1 MGRPSRQILESNF
14 SDEPSQA
21 IEEMMDCYGSLVLRT
36 AYFYLKDSHLAEDI
50 SQEAFIRA
58 YRSWSK
64 FRGECSVKTWLVKIT
79 INLCLDYFRK
89 KASTEIPS
97 DVISEDDWHG
107 SNLEDEVMKRMN
119 STQILKHVLNLPL
132 HYREVLFLFYYLDL
146 TTIEIAS
153 AVGIPEGTVRGR
165 LHRARKLLGE
175 QLEKEGIHR

>member
-1 MGRPSRQILESNF
+1 MGRPSRQINPSNF

-36 AYFYLKDSHLAEDI
+36 AYFYLNDRHLAEDI

-58 YRSWSK
+58 FRGWSK
-64 FRGECSVKTWLVKIT
+64 FRGESSVKTWLVKIT
-79 INLCLDYFRK
+79 INLCHDYFRK

-97 DVISEDDWHG
+97 DVISEDDRQV

-119 STQILKHVLNLPL
+119 STQILKHVLTLPL
-132 HYREVLFLFYYLDL
+132 HYREVLFLFYYLDF

-153 AVGIPEGTVRGR
+153 AAGIPEGTVRGR

-175 QLEKEGIHR
+175 QLEKEGIHK